1 MLHAPKKEKSWTALT
16 LFHKCINHFLLTFWK
31 MMIIRCRIPSW
42 YIKLCFEDDLKRYAN
57 ENDFDLKVCWQ
68 DLETQSKQRG
78 NRSGPAAHL
87 QLSER
92 ESFLGTFSF
101 FQRHGQHIFFGVW
114 KRSVHTE
121 SPRGINSLARC
132 GKISTLLFPE
142 RWENQVAG
150 ESIPA

>member
-1 MLHAPKKEKSWTALT
+1 MTNA
-16 LFHKCINHFLLTFWK
+16 FQNF
-31 MMIIRCRIPSW
+31 
-42 YIKLCFEDDLKRYAN
+42 KRQAT
-57 ENDFDLKVCWQ
+57 ENNFDLKVCWQ

-78 NRSGPAAHL
+78 NRSGPAAAHL

-92 ESFLGTFSF
+92 ESFSF

-121 SPRGINSLARC
+121 SPRGINSLARG

-150 ESIPA
+150 ESK